1 MPILDKDRKAR
12 ANYRKKVKRINL
24 EFYPTEK
31 DLIAHLEKQEKV
43 TTYIKDLI
51 REDMG
56 RSKS

>member
-1 MPILDKDRKAR
+1 MPIPDKDRKAR

-31 DLIAHLEKQEKV
+31 DLIEHLEKQEKV

-51 REDMG
+51 REDMKKG
-56 RSKS
+56 